1 MALLTGMKAAAQ
13 WLIGIW
19 YRRCLHS
26 RTSRLIGFIEA
37 RHIDST
43 DRSMALNER
52 SRWRS
57 APSPQ
62 NDKNRSSTAQ
72 WIDILDDV
80 MSCGEDVGRRQQ
92 SAY

>member
-52 SRWRS
+52 SR
-57 APSPQ
+57 
-62 NDKNRSSTAQ
+62 
-72 WIDILDDV
+72 
-80 MSCGEDVGRRQQ
+80 
-92 SAY
+92 